1 MIGGS
6 SISSISVGSSFN
18 DRKEPGIGFSL
29 SEKRTYG
36 AEVVAL
42 GTVVV
47 DLGDG
52 SSTKQA
58 FGMIPISFP
67 GLGSSASQKEAFGVE
82 WVVGGVASPD
92 LGTAFTS
99 HETFGW
105 IADYLID
112 GVPVMTASRS
122 GSTVTIDI
130 DNLGNTPVNIWKT
143 DEHRQNFTFVG
154 NYEVSDF
161 PIEITGVT
169 GNPKFKAAFAVVA
182 IRSGQETTSSG
193 RRSRSKFTI
202 QE

>member
-1 MIGGS
+1 MIGGA
-6 SISSISVGSSFN
+6 SISSISLGSSFN

-36 AEVVAL
+36 VEAVGL

-47 DLGDG
+47 DLDN
-52 SSTKQA
+52 SNSTKQA
-58 FGMIPISFP
+58 FGLIPISFP
-67 GLGSSASQKEAFGVE
+67 GLGSAASQKQTFGVE
-82 WVVGGVASPD
+82 ALVSGVATPD
-92 LGTAFTS
+92 LGTAFTE
-99 HETFGW
+99 HRTFGW
-105 IADYLID
+105 IADYLIA

-130 DNLGNTPVNIWKT
+130 DNLDNTPVNIWKT

-154 NYEVSDF
+154 NYEVTDF

-182 IRSGQETTSSG
+182 MRSGQETTSSG